1 MNNRTAHIQ
10 FKVILDKNAQGVAF
24 GGAPAF
30 LPQEIDLFLNQAQN
44 DIISNKISGNNALKQ
59 GFEGSPQRIS
69 ELDKLICTDENL
81 IASKTVY
88 NEFVLDN
95 VHNDGNR
102 VTIWGVVLKY
112 GNSFANCMIVDH
124 NTAMLFKQT
133 YNNIPWVEVPI
144 AVLEDNKLLLYVD
157 PILMQSA
164 DFAPSNN
171 KYAVNIT
178 YIKKPTQFDYT
189 KLDEELDLPDDVM
202 SEVINRAVVLA
213 LENIESQRT
222 ASKLQLNQ
230 LSE

>member
-30 LPQEIDLFLNQAQN
+30 LPQEIDLFLNQAQ
-44 DIISNKISGNNALKQ
+44 DEIISNKISGNNPLKIA
-59 GFEGSPQRIS
+59 FEGSPQRIS
-69 ELDKLICTDENL
+69 QLDKLIKTDENL
-81 IASKTVY
+81 VMNKVAY
-88 NEFVLDN
+88 NEFVLND
-95 VHNDGNR
+95 VHNEGNR
-102 VTIWGVVLKY
+102 VTIWEVTLKY

-133 YNNIPWVEVPI
+133 YNNTPWVETPV
-144 AVLEDNKLLLYVD
+144 AVLEDNKLIVYVD
-157 PILMQSA
+157 PVLMQ
-164 DFAPSNN
+164 DPEYAPSNSR
-171 KYAVNIT
+171 YAVNIT
-178 YIKKPTQFDYT
+178 YIKKPTQFNYT
-189 KLDEELDLPDDVM
+189 KLEDELDLPDEVM

-222 ASKLQLNQ
+222 SSKLQLNQ

>member
-30 LPQEIDLFLNQAQN
+30 LPQEIDLFLNQAQD
-44 DIISNKISGNNALKQ
+44 DIISNKISGNNILKL
-59 GFEGSPQRIS
+59 GFEGSLQRIS
-69 ELDKLICTDENL
+69 ELDKLIRTDENL
-81 IASKTVY
+81 IMQKNAY

-95 VHNDGNR
+95 VHDDGNR
-102 VTIWGVVLKY
+102 VTIWAVTLKY
-112 GNSFANCMIVDH
+112 GNNFANCMIVDH

-133 YNNIPWVEVPI
+133 YNNIPWVEVPVV
-144 AVLEDNKLLLYVD
+144 VLEDNKMLLYVD
-157 PILMQSA
+157 PILMQQTEY
-164 DFAPSNN
+164 APSNN
-171 KYAVNIT
+171 KYTINIT

-189 KLDEELDLPDDVM
+189 NLDGELDLPDDVM

-222 ASKLQLNQ
+222 SSKLQLNQ